1 MKIEITRRTPD
12 EETIRNIYDICNKI
26 FKDKDVFYKEKD
38 LKIMVGNRKKYLDKK
53 ICLEAI

>member
-26 FKDKDVFYKEKD
+26 FKDKNVFYEEKD
-38 LKIMVGNRKKYLDKK
+38 IKNIV
-53 ICLEAI
+53 